1 MCRFMVPCA
10 KTHFRLY
17 DNVVFQIWIFVKRSS
32 DGNFFI
38 YDNGIEIFFPLT
50 IPVYL
55 SGNVLISNLT
65 GNIYDMLSSNPIAN
79 ALAKPIALQLRGA
92 MGYGPDQG
100 PGEFLLALTGGGI
113 DLAEKSDLV
122 LIDGKGVEVKAD
134 GTSIGKSGKKSRS
147 GGRLYSTQHLLHG
160 TQHFVYLRLYASSCC

>member
-1 MCRFMVPCA
+1 QVEDVTELNKLVAFLKKNEITELA
-10 KTHFRLY
+10 HAAITA
-17 DNVVFQIWIFVKRSS
+17 NISQGVKGDLDQKIANLVLETPGDFASKEKFLK
-32 DGNFFI
+32 DLGTGN
-38 YDNGIEIFFPLT
+38 GLW
-50 IPVYL
+50 

-113 DLAEKSDLV
+113 DLAEK
-122 LIDGKGVEVKAD
+122 
-134 GTSIGKSGKKSRS
+134 
-147 GGRLYSTQHLLHG
+147 
-160 TQHFVYLRLYASSCC
+160 